1 MRGQF
6 LIGKNIIL
14 SSYCDE
20 KKNMHT
26 YPKSK
31 YDLIFKTIAAGAW
44 TTAKAQ
50 GQTEKSIRMPKRKLT
65 ITDQTMRIIHQ
76 IQTLFQP
83 RNATKH

>member
-1 MRGQF
+1 MRGPF

-20 KKNMHT
+20 NMHI

-50 GQTEKSIRMPKRKLT
+50 GPTEKTIRMPKRKLT
-65 ITDQTMRIIHQ
+65 ITDQTMRIIRQ
-76 IQTLFQP
+76 IQAFFQP
-83 RNATKH
+83 LNATKH